1 MASLLRSLSTRYSKS
16 ASGKRVTFAG
26 GEGRVATAA
35 DGTVSEAVEV
45 EEGTEGEK
53 PRGKNGGR
61 SPIVEERDEEEQT
74 MKKPESGLNERKGF
88 LRPVVASLCAHCIA
102 AVCRK
107 QSVEHCTLLGVAL
120 GLYGETGTVM
130 RIDKEVRTRFPSLL
144 EQERDGKKCEAAT
157 GEEDRVEGEEVGV
170 KPNVTEV
177 VVCLSG
183 CLLGGV
189 DASIISG
196 CDPRLVEGV
205 VSSILLL
212 LQIDE
217 VSASIATAFLERII
231 LVGDYIDR
239 LQWNPSNQDSRNKD
253 ASINRTVVAVP
264 NIMLTPEMKIS
275 H

>member
-53 PRGKNGGR
+53 PRGKNGGG

-130 RIDKEVRTRFPSLL
+130 RIDKEVWTRFPSLL
-144 EQERDGKKCEAAT
+144 EQERDGKKCEAT
-157 GEEDRVEGEEVGV
+157 VGEEKREDRVEGEVGV

-183 CLLGGV
+183 CLFGGV
-189 DASIISG
+189 DASVISG

-239 LQWNPSNQDSRNKD
+239 LQ
-253 ASINRTVVAVP
+253 
-264 NIMLTPEMKIS
+264 
-275 H
+275 